1 MTFEEFKKQNYK
13 EKDRTMKN
21 KKKANEILDKIL
33 MCPRCKKRMRWI
45 ENTNIIVCDNCTYS
59 TTHKEKDKE
68 VKKDYSVSRTLN
80 DKNKKFLEINYHLTK
95 ESWDQA

>member
-45 ENTNIIVCDNCTYS
+45 ENTNIIVCDN
-59 TTHKEKDKE
+59 
-68 VKKDYSVSRTLN
+68 
-80 DKNKKFLEINYHLTK
+80 
-95 ESWDQA
+95 